1 MRGSRRIV
9 GFYYGVAVV
18 NIVSAL
24 LPIWAWRYTLL
35 ADRLPLGVILA
46 AQSAAVLLG
55 MAMLLL
61 AYPAAQRHR
70 RSARLLMACALGA
83 IAANLLKGLDVEEAL
98 LNAALFG
105 MLWHERRRLQDFPLR
120 YTAVDLARLGIFL
133 VLLDKVYRVIG
144 KALIH
149 GMHALVENGPFGIPW
164 LDTTIDSAT
173 SKLPLQR
180 AWFHETQL
188 VVPLFLVALFGVLS
202 WRSALGARR
211 TLDDMPDAY
220 DRFGRASHNSLA
232 YLANRDDVSTFADP
246 DGRGAITYR
255 RIGRVAVQI
264 GAILCAPENAAA
276 VYAAFRSFCRRERL
290 TPAAVALTEQERD
303 AVRTTGM
310 RSLPIGTE
318 AVVDLSTFAVERLSK
333 KMRWA
338 QRSLRKRG
346 YDVALLSAA
355 EISPVLRHQ
364 LNRVDSEWRAARG
377 GQAHGCCM
385 TLGRVPTNA
394 DRECLIA
401 IASGADGTP
410 VAYLTLLP
418 GGEGCYSL
426 VLTRRLAAAPNA
438 IVEFLLLDVLERL
451 RDRGAATVSLN
462 FSTFSSLP
470 ELPGGGVLLRLLSRP
485 FQLSSLEAFNS
496 KFKPRWE
503 PRYLVFPSWVVLPD
517 VIYAVLSLEGVAS
530 MVVNSGRRAV
540 RRHMLPAASAQVTAS
555 GSPGALAETA

>member
-1 MRGSRRIV
+1 MRGTRRIV

-24 LPIWAWRYTLL
+24 LPIWPWRYAVLT
-35 ADRLPLGVILA
+35 DSLPLAVILT

-70 RSARLLMACALGA
+70 RSARLLMACALCA

-98 LNAALFG
+98 LNAALCG
-105 MLWHERRRLQDFPLR
+105 VLWHGRHQLEDFPLR
-120 YTAVDLARLGIFL
+120 YTALDLARLGIFL
-133 VLLDKVYRVIG
+133 ALLDKLYSLTG
-144 KALIH
+144 AALIR
-149 GMHALVENGPFGIPW
+149 GLHALADGGPFGIP
-164 LDTTIDSAT
+164 LLDSAIDT
-173 SKLPLQR
+173 ATGKLPLQR
-180 AWFHETQL
+180 HWFHESQL
-188 VVPLFLVALFGVLS
+188 IVPIFLVALFGLFS
-202 WRSALGARR
+202 WWSALGARSR
-211 TLDDMPDAY
+211 TDDAAEAY

-232 YLANRDDVSTFADP
+232 YLANRDDVSTFSDP
-246 DGRGAITYR
+246 EGRGAITYR
-255 RIGRVAVQI
+255 RVGRVAVQI
-264 GAILCAPENAAA
+264 GAILCAPGDRAA
-276 VYAAFRSFCRRERL
+276 VYAAFRAFCKRQRL
-290 TPAAVALTEQERD
+290 IPAAVALTEQERD
-303 AVRTTGM
+303 AVKVTGM
-310 RSLPIGTE
+310 RALPIGTE

-346 YDVALLSAA
+346 YHVALRSAA
-355 EISPVLRHQ
+355 EIPPALRLQ

-377 GQAHGCCM
+377 GEAHGCCM

-401 IASGADGTP
+401 IAAGTDGVP

-418 GGEGCYSL
+418 GGEGYYSL
-426 VLTRRLAAAPNA
+426 DLTRRLTAAPNA

-451 RDRGAATVSLN
+451 RDRGASSVSLN

-470 ELPGGGVLLRLLSRP
+470 ALPGGAVLLRVLNRA

-503 PRYLVFPSWVVLPD
+503 PRYLVFPSWAALPD
-517 VIYAVLSLEGVAS
+517 VIYAVLALEGVGR
-530 MVVNSGRRAV
+530 MVVNASRRAV
-540 RRHMLPAASAQVTAS
+540 RRQMRAVAAERVAR
-555 GSPGALAETA
+555 GALAESA